1 MKKHSENN
9 DSSAGVAG
17 VAGVFPTHTH
27 RNGRDIFYDIS
38 IGTDPNNTRNTRNT
52 RKPHTLAT
60 RAGAPALAARVSV
73 RRTNSRKQEDPMTDL
88 NKLHHAIHQV
98 SGSMAL
104 RFNRATTDDLR
115 QWAEALRSVAGEMEV
130 AAEVRPSE
138 QAKEAE

>member
-1 MKKHSENN
+1 
-9 DSSAGVAG
+9 
-17 VAGVFPTHTH
+17 
-27 RNGRDIFYDIS
+27 
-38 IGTDPNNTRNTRNT
+38 
-52 RKPHTLAT
+52 
-60 RAGAPALAARVSV
+60 
-73 RRTNSRKQEDPMTDL
+73 MTDL